1 MMPHTS
7 RVRFPLHAVASLMVA
22 AILCG
27 SIGPVAQA
35 QGPQADADAMFRQLD
50 TNKDGKLTKAEVG
63 PNAKGVIDHVFRLG
77 EKPDNGSM
85 TRDEFQVAFDKHRAG
100 NTGGG
105 TPPRNPGAGPRDPN
119 GPSSPRPNDGGFPPI
134 LRQLDGNND
143 QRLTRAELN
152 RLTQLFDRMDTNKD
166 GALDVAEVEAAGSAE
181 SGAAAGTGSN
191 RPGSGASSN
200 STPSSTT
207 PRSSTERSSSG
218 TSSSSGAGRG
228 DSNASRLAGVWKG
241 WIVHG
246 RGENPNEGEMEI
258 ELTVEGNRMTGRE
271 LGTRRGPPEGLGA
284 GTFTMT
290 GNGKTGNID
299 TDGTSGSQDGRSSM
313 GIYELNGDTLKW
325 CVTQRNRVR
334 PTTMATDRGNYL
346 LILRKQTAR
355 N

>member
-1 MMPHTS
+1 M
-7 RVRFPLHAVASLMVA
+7 L
-22 AILCG
+22 
-27 SIGPVAQA
+27 IGVVSFLLPMCVLA
-35 QGPQADADAMFRQLD
+35 QGQGDADAMFRQFD
-50 TNKDGKLTKAEVG
+50 VNKDGKLTKAEVG
-63 PNAKGVIDHVFRLG
+63 PNAKNMIDDVFRRG

-85 TRDEFQVAFDKHRAG
+85 TRDEFQIVFDKFRAG

-119 GPSSPRPNDGGFPPI
+119 GPPPPRPNEGGGLPSI
-134 LRQLDGNND
+134 LRMLDGNND
-143 QRLTRAELN
+143 QRLTRTELS
-152 RLTQLFDRMDTNKD
+152 RLTQMFDRLDTNKD
-166 GALDVAEVEAAGSAE
+166 GALDVAELEAAGRQDGN
-181 SGAAAGTGSN
+181 GAAGGGAG
-191 RPGSGASSN
+191 RPGGAASN
-200 STPSSTT
+200 TTPRDSNERSATGSSTT
-207 PRSSTERSSSG
+207 TG
-218 TSSSSGAGRG
+218 GRG
-228 DSNASRLAGVWKG
+228 DSNTSRLAGVWKG

-271 LGTRRGPPEGLGA
+271 LGTKRGPAEGLGA

-290 GNGKTGNID
+290 GTGKTGNID
-299 TDGTSGSQDGRSSM
+299 TDGTSGSQDGRHSM
-313 GIYELNGDTLKW
+313 GIYELEGDTLKW

>member
-1 MMPHTS
+1 MPRS
-7 RVRFPLHAVASLMVA
+7 SGVRCSLFAVPSLMIV
-22 AILCG
+22 LLG
-27 SIGPVAQA
+27 SIQNVVQA
-35 QGPQADADAMFRQLD
+35 QGQGGGPPDADAMFRQLD

-63 PNAKGVIDHVFRLG
+63 PNTKGLIDQIFRMA
-77 EKPDNGSM
+77 EKPDNGSL
-85 TRDEFQVAFDKHRAG
+85 TREEFQKVFDKNRAG
-100 NTGGG
+100 GGG
-105 TPPRNPGAGPRDPN
+105 TPPRDPN
-119 GPSSPRPNDGGFPPI
+119 GPPPPRSNEGGGFPSI
-134 LRQLDGNND
+134 LRMLDGNND

-152 RLTQLFDRMDTNKD
+152 RLTQLFDRLDTNKD
-166 GALDVAEVEAAGSAE
+166 GALDVAEIEAAGRQEGTGSAGGGAAPP
-181 SGAAAGTGSN
+181 SGRPPAGGAAANT
-191 RPGSGASSN
+191 
-200 STPSSTT
+200 TPS
-207 PRSSTERSSSG
+207 SSTERSSSG
-218 TSSSSGAGRG
+218 TSGSAAGRG

-271 LGTRRGPPEGLGA
+271 LGTKRGPAEGLGA

-290 GNGKTGNID
+290 GTGKTGNID
-299 TDGTSGSQDGRSSM
+299 TDGTSGSQDGRHSM
-313 GIYELNGDTLKW
+313 GIYELDGDTLKW